1 MKKISIFKYLINLE
15 NFAILRQ
22 KAQNDRNAVLLRE
35 TKHRKYFNRVL
46 VHYGIVINSF
56 IFLLSGVSSFA
67 STYVSLSPVPTEI
80 IYALG
85 ADDNLLGVSSTC
97 NYPEQTKEKQIIGDT
112 YFVNMEVMAKL
123 KPNYLFSMSSAKPML
138 GQLSLMNTKPI
149 YFEFTKIEEIYDAI
163 NKIAKLTGKEENAPK
178 LIADIKQKVEQNKT
192 NDPKKILY
200 IVQTNPLITIG
211 NKSFITDII
220 KKSGHMSVTSDIEH
234 YYPNITLEYALKSN
248 PDVIIVCF
256 PDNMEKIKKIFPNTP
271 ILYLS
276 QQEQDIINRSGP
288 RVYEAVKLFSDLKF
302 SDKPIH

>member
-1 MKKISIFKYLINLE
+1 MKKISIFKYLI
-15 NFAILRQ
+15 
-22 KAQNDRNAVLLRE
+22 
-35 TKHRKYFNRVL
+35 
-46 VHYGIVINSF
+46 SF
-56 IFLLSGVSSFA
+56 LILLSGVTSFA
-67 STYVSLSPVPTEI
+67 ATYVSLSPVPTEI

-85 ADDNLLGVSSTC
+85 GEDNLLGISSTC

-112 YFVNMEVMAKL
+112 YFVNMELMAKL
-123 KPNYLFSMSSAKPML
+123 KPNYLFSMTSAKPML
-138 GQLSLMNTKPI
+138 GQLSLLNTKPV

-163 NKIAKLTGKEENAPK
+163 DQIAELIDKEENAPK
-178 LIADIKQKVEQNKT
+178 LIADIKKKVEQYKT
-192 NDPKKILY
+192 NAPKKILY

-220 KKSGHMSVTSDIEH
+220 EKAGHTSVTSDIEH

-256 PDNMEKIKKIFPNTP
+256 PDDMSKIKKIFPNTP
-271 ILYLS
+271 ILYLT

-288 RVYEAVKLFSDLKF
+288 RVYEAIKLFSDLNF